1 MKTIRWQL
9 VMEGAGEYAAP
20 FRNAE
25 DVTADLARREVS
37 TADRE
42 QFVVYLLDAKHR
54 PIAFET
60 VSVGVLDGSLIHPR
74 EVFKSAIA
82 GSAAA
87 VLLAHDH
94 RRRSY
99 PERSGPGSHPA
110 AEGAGELLGVP
121 VRRSRHRRPERGPLL
136 LPGRRRLDMM
146 TLADH
151 AEAWWRESGKWV
163 PLRGTTAWHKM

>member
-25 DVTADLARREVS
+25 EVAADLARREVA

-42 QFVVYLLDAKHR
+42 RFVVYLLDVKHR

-74 EVFKSAIA
+74 EIFKSAIA

-87 VLLAHDH
+87 VLLAHNHPSGDPTPSGQDREVT
-94 RRRSY
+94 RRMR
-99 PERSGPGSHPA
+99 E
-110 AEGAGELLGVP
+110 AGKFLGVP
-121 VRRSRHRRPERGPLL
+121 VVDHVIVGPRG
-136 LPGRRRLDMM
+136 
-146 TLADH
+146 DH
-151 AEAWWRESGKWV
+151 FSFREGGDW
-163 PLRGTTAWHKM
+163 T